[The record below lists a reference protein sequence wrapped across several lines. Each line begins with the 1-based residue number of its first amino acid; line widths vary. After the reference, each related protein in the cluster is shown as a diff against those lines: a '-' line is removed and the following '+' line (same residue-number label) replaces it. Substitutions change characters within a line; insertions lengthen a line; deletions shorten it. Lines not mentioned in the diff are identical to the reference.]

1 MRHAVS
7 EPITAHGD
15 ILDNI
20 KSFTRHLRAR
30 RASPRTIETY
40 TEATNQLARYL
51 AENGMPVDVA
61 KIHRE
66 HVEGYII
73 GLIEK
78 WKPATA
84 NNRFKSLQ
92 AFFKWLAEEGEVK
105 ESPMVRM
112 RPPENKPQP
121 VPVFSDAQ
129 LTALLKTT
137 DKPDSFENRRDAA
150 ILRVFIDTGARR
162 AEVVG
167 LRFTNDDDNDIDL
180 DNALIRVMGKGGRGR
195 VLPIGHKTVKALD
208 RYLRKRGQHHS
219 KALTN
224 LWLGRK
230 GPFAES
236 GVAQMIKNRGRR
248 AGLGDIHPHQLRH
261 TFAHSWLSNGGLE
274 GDLMRLAGWSSR
286 SMLERYAASTGA
298 ERAQAAHRRLS
309 PGDRL

>member
-1 MRHAVS
+1 VAGAVS
-7 EPITAHGD
+7 KPIRTQGD
-15 ILDNI
+15 IHDNI
-20 KSFTRHLRAR
+20 VSFRRHLRAR
-30 RASPRTIETY
+30 ARSPRTIETY
-40 TEATNQLARYL
+40 MEATNQLARFL
-51 AENGMPVDVA
+51 EERGMPTDVA
-61 KIHRE
+61 NIHRE
-66 HVEGYII
+66 HVEAYVIE
-73 GLIEK
+73 LVEK

-92 AFFKWLAEEGEVK
+92 QFFKWLAEDGEIK
-105 ESPMVRM
+105 SSPMEKM
-112 RPPENKPQP
+112 KPPKNEPQP

-129 LTALLKTT
+129 LSALLATAE
-137 DKPDSFENRRDAA
+137 KPDTFENRRDLA

-167 LRFTNDDDNDIDL
+167 LRFTKDDENDVDL
-180 DNALIRVMGKGGRGR
+180 DNGLLRVMGKGGRGR
-195 VLPIGHKTVKALD
+195 VVPIGNKTVKALD
-208 RYLRKRGQHHS
+208 RYLRKRNQHAS
-219 KALTN
+219 KDLVS

-236 GVAQMIKNRGRR
+236 GVAQMIKDRGRR

-274 GDLMRLAGWSSR
+274 GDLMRLAGWRSR

>member
-1 MRHAVS
+1 MRHTAS
-7 EPITAHGD
+7 EPITTHGD
-15 ILDNI
+15 IHDNI
-20 KSFTRHLRAR
+20 VSFTRHLRAR
-30 RASPRTIETY
+30 SASPRTIETY
-40 TEATNQLARYL
+40 TEATRQLARYL
-51 AENGMPVDVA
+51 AEHGMPTDVA

-66 HVEGYII
+66 HVEAYII
-73 GLIEK
+73 ELVEK

-105 ESPMVRM
+105 ESPMARM
-112 RPPENKPQP
+112 RPPKNEPQP
-121 VPVFSDAQ
+121 VPVFSDGQ
-129 LTALLKTT
+129 LAALLATAE
-137 DKPDSFENRRDAA
+137 KPDTFENRRDLA

-167 LRFTNDDDNDIDL
+167 LRYTQDDDNDIDL
-180 DNALIRVMGKGGRGR
+180 DNGLLRVMGKGGRGR

-208 RYLRKRGQHHS
+208 RYLRKRGQHPA
-219 KALTN
+219 KLLPE

-230 GPFAES
+230 GAFAES
-236 GVAQMIKNRGRR
+236 GVSQMIKNRGRK
-248 AGLGDIHPHQLRH
+248 AGLGEIHPHQLRH

-274 GDLMRLAGWSSR
+274 GDLMRLAGWRSR